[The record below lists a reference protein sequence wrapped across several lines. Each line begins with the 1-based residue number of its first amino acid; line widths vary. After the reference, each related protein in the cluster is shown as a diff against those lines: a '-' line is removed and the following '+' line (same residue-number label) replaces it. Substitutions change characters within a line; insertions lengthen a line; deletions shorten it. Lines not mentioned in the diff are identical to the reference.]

1 MTSSTNRL
9 TFLSACSIFGCRCFY
24 NDFFRRNDEL
34 DLVGPIFCAA
44 DLRLFEGAAGLGEG
58 DLKEGTGG
66 AKVRLD
72 TTLVGGARSC
82 HFVIERTRQ

>member
-1 MTSSTNRL
+1 M
-9 TFLSACSIFGCRCFY
+9 
-24 NDFFRRNDEL
+24 
-34 DLVGPIFCAA
+34 GPIFCAA